1 MSATTTA
8 PRPLPQPRHAS
19 RIPSH
24 LTPEQVDRI
33 RLAAYL
39 LPQVVQPIDYQMEQS
54 AEADA
59 HLDGLGLI
67 LLQKA
72 VPGQR
77 PSRWI
82 DPALMTEALQH
93 LNVVGSG
100 QSVRALMLERATTL
114 DAQGVARRGAAGH
127 GSAWRGMARTIA
139 RRRSSPRASP
149 SGKRSLP

>member
-72 VPGQR
+72 
-77 PSRWI
+77 
-82 DPALMTEALQH
+82 
-93 LNVVGSG
+93 
-100 QSVRALMLERATTL
+100 
-114 DAQGVARRGAAGH
+114 
-127 GSAWRGMARTIA
+127 
-139 RRRSSPRASP
+139 
-149 SGKRSLP
+149 